1 MINYSIKDL
10 EKLTGIKAHTIRIWE
25 KRYNIVCPC
34 RTDTNIRLYSDSDL
48 KRLLNVSILNRNGL
62 KISSILQL
70 STQELNKKVF
80 DVSNN
85 SISVDNVIE
94 SMIIAMID
102 LDEAKFDKLLSNGI
116 LKYGF
121 EETITNIIYPFLEK
135 IGVLWLIGTIYPAQE
150 HFISNLIR
158 QKLIIALDAQVNF
171 TNSSRKSFLLFL
183 RDGEYHEISLLFYSF
198 LIKRKGH
205 RVIYLGQNT
214 PLEDLVQLKSIIKP
228 DFVVTSFTTAQPKK
242 ELNHYINELA
252 ESFDKSIILVG
263 GNQINENSIAPISN
277 VILMEKKT
285 DLEQVL
291 ADLK

>member
-25 KRYNIVCPC
+25 KRYNIVCPV

-70 STQELNKKVF
+70 SSQELNKKVF
-80 DVSNN
+80 DVSSN
-85 SISVDNVIE
+85 SVSVDSIIE

-102 LDEAKFDKLLSNGI
+102 LDEAKFEKLLSNGI

-121 EETITNIIYPFLEK
+121 EETVTNIIYPFLEK
-135 IGVLWLIGTIYPAQE
+135 IGILWLIGTIYPAQE

-158 QKLIIALDAQVNF
+158 QKLIIALDTQVNNSN
-171 TNSSRKSFLLFL
+171 TNRKSFLMFL

-198 LIKRKGH
+198 LIKRRGH

-214 PLEDLVQLKSIIKP
+214 PLEDLVQIKSIINP
-228 DFVVTSFTTAQPKK
+228 DFVVTSLTTSQSKK
-242 ELNHYINELA
+242 ELNSFIGKLA
-252 ESFDKSIILVG
+252 ESFDRSIILVG
-263 GNQINENSIAPISN
+263 GNQIIENSITPISN
-277 VILMEKKT
+277 VILMEKKA
-285 DLEQVL
+285 DLDQVL

>member
-1 MINYSIKDL
+1 MISYSIKDL

-171 TNSSRKSFLLFL
+171 TNSNRKSFLLFL

-214 PLEDLVQLKSIIKP
+214 PLEDLVQLKSIINP

-263 GNQINENSIAPISN
+263 GNQINENSISPISN
-277 VILMEKKT
+277 VILMEKKA

>member
-25 KRYNIVCPC
+25 KRYNVVSPV
-34 RTDTNIRLYSDSDL
+34 RTDTNIGLYSDSDL

-70 STQELNKKVF
+70 SSQELNQKVL
-80 DVSNN
+80 DVSNS
-85 SISVDNVIE
+85 SINVDSVIE

-102 LDEAKFDKLLSNGI
+102 LDEAKFEKLLSNGI

-121 EETITNIIYPFLEK
+121 EDTVSNIIYPFLEK
-135 IGVLWLIGTIYPAQE
+135 IGILWLIGTIYPAQE

-158 QKLIIALDAQVNF
+158 QKLIIALDTQVN
-171 TNSSRKSFLLFL
+171 NSNSNRKSFLLFL
-183 RDGEYHEISLLFYSF
+183 RDGEYHEISHLFYSF

-214 PLEDLVQLKSIIKP
+214 PLADIIQIKS
-228 DFVVTSFTTAQPKK
+228 
-242 ELNHYINELA
+242 
-252 ESFDKSIILVG
+252 
-263 GNQINENSIAPISN
+263 
-277 VILMEKKT
+277 
-285 DLEQVL
+285 
-291 ADLK
+291 

>member
-25 KRYNIVCPC
+25 KRYNIVCPV

-70 STQELNKKVF
+70 SSQELNKKVF
-80 DVSNN
+80 DVSSN
-85 SISVDNVIE
+85 SVSVDSIIE

-102 LDEAKFDKLLSNGI
+102 LDEAKFEKLLSNGI

-121 EETITNIIYPFLEK
+121 EETVTNIIYPFLEK
-135 IGVLWLIGTIYPAQE
+135 IGILWLIGTIYPAQE

-158 QKLIIALDAQVNF
+158 QKLIIALDTQVNNSN
-171 TNSSRKSFLLFL
+171 TNRKSFLMFL

-198 LIKRKGH
+198 LIKRRGH

-214 PLEDLVQLKSIIKP
+214 PLEDLVQIKSIINP
-228 DFVVTSFTTAQPKK
+228 DFVVTALTTSQSKK
-242 ELNHYINELA
+242 ELNSFIGKLA
-252 ESFDKSIILVG
+252 ESFDRSIILVG
-263 GNQINENSIAPISN
+263 GNQIIENSITPISN
-277 VILMEKKT
+277 VILMEKKA
-285 DLEQVL
+285 DLDQVL

>member
-25 KRYNIVCPC
+25 KRYNVVSPV

-70 STQELNKKVF
+70 SLQELNKKVL
-80 DVSNN
+80 DVSNS
-85 SISVDNVIE
+85 SISVDSVIE

-102 LDEAKFDKLLSNGI
+102 LDEAKFEKLLSNGI

-121 EETITNIIYPFLEK
+121 EDTVSNIIYPFLEK
-135 IGVLWLIGTIYPAQE
+135 IGILWLIGTIYPAQE

-158 QKLIIALDAQVNF
+158 QKLIIALDTQVN
-171 TNSSRKSFLLFL
+171 NSNSNRKSFLLFL
-183 RDGEYHEISLLFYSF
+183 RDGEYHEISLLYYSF

-214 PLEDLVQLKSIIKP
+214 PLADIIQIKSIINP
-228 DFVVTSFTTAQPKK
+228 DFVVTSFTTSQPKK
-242 ELNHYINELA
+242 ELNKFISELA
-252 ESFDKSIILVG
+252 ESFDQSMILVG
-263 GNQINENSIAPISN
+263 GNQINENSITPISN
-277 VILMEKKT
+277 VILMEKKA
-285 DLEQVL
+285 DLDQVL

>member
-25 KRYNIVCPC
+25 KRYNVVCPV

-70 STQELNKKVF
+70 SLQELNQKVL

-85 SISVDNVIE
+85 SINVDSVIE

-102 LDEAKFDKLLSNGI
+102 LDEAKFEKLLSNGI

-121 EETITNIIYPFLEK
+121 EDTITNIIYPFLEK
-135 IGVLWLIGTIYPAQE
+135 IGVLWLIGTICPAQE

-158 QKLIIALDAQVNF
+158 QKLIIALDAQVN
-171 TNSSRKSFLLFL
+171 NSNSNRKSFLLFL

-214 PLEDLVQLKSIIKP
+214 PLADIIQLKSIINP
-228 DFVVTSFTTAQPKK
+228 DFVVTAFTTSQPKK
-242 ELNHYINELA
+242 ELNNFINELA
-252 ESFDKSIILVG
+252 ESFDQSMILVG
-263 GNQINENSIAPISN
+263 GNQINENSITPISN
-277 VILMEKKT
+277 VIL
-285 DLEQVL
+285 LEQKADLNQIL

>member
-25 KRYNIVCPC
+25 KRYNVVCPV

-70 STQELNKKVF
+70 SSQELNQKVL
-80 DVSNN
+80 DISNS
-85 SISVDNVIE
+85 SINVDSVIE

-102 LDEAKFDKLLSNGI
+102 LDEAKFEKLLSNGI

-158 QKLIIALDAQVNF
+158 QKLIIALDTQVNNSN
-171 TNSSRKSFLLFL
+171 TNRKSFLMFL
-183 RDGEYHEISLLFYSF
+183 RDGEYHEISLLYYSF

-214 PLEDLVQLKSIIKP
+214 PLADLVQLKSIINP
-228 DFVVTSFTTAQPKK
+228 DFVVTSFTTSQPQK
-242 ELNHYINELA
+242 ELNRFISELA
-252 ESFDKSIILVG
+252 ENFDQSMILIG
-263 GNQINENSIAPISN
+263 GNQINEISIAPISN
-277 VILMEKKT
+277 VILMEKKA
-285 DLEQVL
+285 DLDQVL